1 MAKLWQKSL
10 SPHIV
15 VLLYRGLC
23 FISSRKIHS
32 HGCSGLKIA
41 VTNEKIISFDAQ
53 NRARSSSSQ
62 PAEFSQIRYLRRDG
76 GQVQNRITPVLHC
89 HRLNRQNL
97 LNSVSHAVPLFA
109 FRTLQYITGMPL
121 ELDDTIVALASPPG
135 AALRGIVRV
144 SGPEIAEIVSQLFKP
159 DERSANWSTTKLPRR
174 FTGSLDL
181 PSVIVAVPA
190 ALMYWP
196 THRSYTGQPMAEFH
210 LSGSV
215 PLVEA
220 VIEHLCEHGA
230 RLARRG
236 EFTMRAF
243 LSGRIDLL
251 QAEAVLGVIEA
262 TDHDELQKAL
272 SQLGGKI
279 TSRLGQLRIDLIAL
293 LGDLEAGLDFVEED
307 IEFITKSQIAD
318 RLEAA
323 LGLLDALLD
332 ASASRLPAGYRR
344 RVVLAGLP
352 NAGKSTL
359 FNRLIG
365 HQKAIV
371 SAIAG
376 TTRDYLTARL
386 RLDSLEVELIDTAG
400 WEDAADLIMQR
411 AQGLREEQVIAA
423 DLVVW
428 CSAVDLSDAEK
439 AEDNQLLQLART
451 QCPEL
456 LHVVTQCDRHVGF
469 TSSEDASRLHISAA
483 NGIGIEALQTKLL
496 LRLAG
501 SRSARSELLG
511 TTAVRC
517 RDSLS
522 RTIQSLKNALVATTN
537 LSGDELI
544 AIEIR
549 QALHE
554 LSTILGEVYTDDI
567 LDHIFSNFCIG
578 K

>member
-1 MAKLWQKSL
+1 MVMPYQ
-10 SPHIV
+10 
-15 VLLYRGLC
+15 GLC
-23 FISSRKIHS
+23 FISSRKIRS
-32 HGCSGLKIA
+32 HRCSDLKIA
-41 VTNEKIISFDAQ
+41 VINGKTISFDAQ
-53 NRARSSSSQ
+53 NLALSSSSR
-62 PAEFSQIRYLRRDG
+62 PAVFSQTRYLRRDG
-76 GQVQNRITPVLHC
+76 EQAQNRIAPILRC
-89 HRLNRQNL
+89 QRLNQRNL
-97 LNSVSHAVPLFA
+97 LISDSQAAPLFA
-109 FRTLQYITGMPL
+109 FPTLQYIASMPL

-144 SGPEIAEIVSQLFKP
+144 SGPNTAETVARLFRP
-159 DERSANWSTTKLPRR
+159 DEPSAHWLLTKLPRR
-174 FTGSLDL
+174 FTGSMDL
-181 PSVIVAVPA
+181 PSVIVPVPA

-220 VIEHLCEHGA
+220 TIEHLCEHGV

-236 EFTMRAF
+236 EFTLRAF

-279 TSRLGQLRIDLIAL
+279 TSRLGQLRMDLIAL

-323 LGLLDALLD
+323 LALLDALVD

-400 WEDAADLIMQR
+400 WEDADDLIMQR
-411 AQGLREEQVIAA
+411 AQSLREEQVFAA
-423 DLVVW
+423 DLIMW
-428 CSAVDLSDAEK
+428 CSAEGLSDAEE
-439 AEDNQLLQLART
+439 AEDHRLQQLART

-456 LHVVTQCDRHVGF
+456 LHVVTQCDRHAGF
-469 TSSEDASRLHISAA
+469 TSSRNDASRLHVSAA
-483 NGIGIEALQTKLL
+483 TGMGIETLQTELRQ
-496 LRLAG
+496 RLAG

-517 RDSLS
+517 RDSLN
-522 RTIQSLKNALVATTN
+522 RTILCLKNALAATAN